1 MRRILAV
8 ALVLSG
14 LAAGQGVKI
23 PTYKELKYP
32 TLGQVKI
39 PEPVQT
45 TLSNGMRL
53 FLLENH
59 ELPLVSGSVM
69 IHTGNLFD
77 PADKK
82 GQSWR
87 RSCAPAAQR
96 PRPAINWTWSSKT

>member
-23 PTYKELKYP
+23 PTYKESKYP

-59 ELPLVSGSVM
+59 ELPLVSGSV
-69 IHTGNLFD
+69 ILV
-77 PADKK
+77 ALLVIL
-82 GQSWR
+82 
-87 RSCAPAAQR
+87 AAGLTQT
-96 PRPAINWTWSSKT
+96 AALT